1 MRDQREYWRAV
12 GWHTWSD
19 VMPPRKAGDDVTAR
33 ALLAWLRINKF
44 AATSVT
50 VGNVTIDGLV
60 DLGLAMGDPR
70 APTREDAASLLAT
83 YGGPAL
89 KRALGDDAITED
101 DDEPALGRR
110 HR

>member
-1 MRDQREYWRAV
+1 
-12 GWHTWSD
+12 
-19 VMPPRKAGDDVTAR
+19 MPPRKAGDDVSAR
-33 ALLAWLRINKF
+33 AMLAWLRANKF

-50 VGNVTIDGLV
+50 VGSVTIEGVV

-89 KRALGDDAITED
+89 RKALGDDTLTED